1 MTTKDFYLITLKF
14 QRPAPCQAVMKEISL
29 EPENKNDSFFL
40 QPGVLDVWKKAKAAL
55 KKNLGGYYYLLKL
68 NRSFLK
74 DEPGRH
80 LTDSSKLDIAFY
92 PHGQQPYPRMGP
104 FLGTIDADGAVLCV
118 SEQQAREYMQF
129 LEESKKGPY
138 LLDLCMATPPEPTRN
153 CRIVKDI
160 VVNGGKGYWLAE
172 VDPPYPAPLL
182 PAKSLSKIILALKDL
197 PVQGQPIAADVC
209 YFDQNVSMGEEVE
222 SKRIDLQAFDE
233 GTLWRPKDRED
244 FYRSLRK

>member
-1 MTTKDFYLITLKF
+1 MIKDFYFIGLTIQKPMRCRVLGEKN
-14 QRPAPCQAVMKEISL
+14 ISG
-29 EPENKNDSFFL
+29 K
-40 QPGVLDVWKKAKAAL
+40 PGRSR
-55 KKNLGGYYYLLKL
+55 YLLEL
-68 NRSFLK
+68 YEPIPTSTYLK
-74 DEPGRH
+74 SITSEVPKFI
-80 LTDSSKLDIAFY
+80 SKLLFI
-92 PHGQQPYPRMGP
+92 PHGWEQARTEGP
-104 FLGTIDADGAVLCV
+104 FWGTVAASRDETKVNLEYYDGLAGDRAILCV
-118 SEQQAREYMQF
+118 SEQQTQEYMQF
-129 LEESKKGPY
+129 LEESRKEQY

-153 CRIVKDI
+153 CCIVKDI